1 MTFVVVLVDDH
12 DFAPGLAR
20 ALTAHDRG
28 LMVIHAGDLD
38 ALAAHLAAVIPDLVV
53 TDLRLPGA
61 ASPTECLDRVRDLW
75 PGPLAVLSG
84 DDSAEAHSAC
94 VTRVATQW
102 TKPLPVDELAVRMRG
117 LIDHHSDRVRALRST
132 R

>member
-28 LMVIHAGDLD
+28 LLMIHAGDLD

-53 TDLRLPGA
+53 TDLRLPGV

-84 DDSAEAHSAC
+84 DDSDEAHSAC
-94 VTRVATQW
+94 VTRAASRW
-102 TKPLPVDELAVRMRG
+102 TKPLSIEDLAARC
-117 LIDHHSDRVRALRST
+117 RARIKECCP
-132 R
+132 